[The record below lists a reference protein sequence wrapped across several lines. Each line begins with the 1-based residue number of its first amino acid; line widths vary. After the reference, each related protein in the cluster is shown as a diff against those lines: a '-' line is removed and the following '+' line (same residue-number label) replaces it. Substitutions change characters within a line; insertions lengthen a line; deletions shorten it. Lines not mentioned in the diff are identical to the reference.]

1 MEQHALPPVFCA
13 GWGGGGSDGDLD
25 AAFGPDAGL
34 EDAAV
39 VVVAGIGDVGGFDV
53 EGAAAALPVD
63 AAVEKP
69 DGRVGA
75 DEAGTV
81 GVRAGTLLVGESPR
95 RAEAAPDAM
104 REGEDELVAE
114 VVEGVFAYV

>member
-1 MEQHALPPVFCA
+1 MFCA
-13 GWGGGGSDGDLD
+13 GGGGSDGDLD

-104 REGEDELVAE
+104 REGEDELVAQ

>member
-1 MEQHALPPVFCA
+1 MRDGA
-13 GWGGGGSDGDLD
+13 GEGSDGDLD

-75 DEAGTV
+75 
-81 GVRAGTLLVGESPR
+81 
-95 RAEAAPDAM
+95 
-104 REGEDELVAE
+104 
-114 VVEGVFAYV
+114 